1 MTYEVRRHVRRNVIK
16 IRLND
21 DELDCVIAF
30 ARLARKQRAKLGRE
44 WLLAGMKL
52 YAEQHPKSEQ
62 KRQA

>member
-30 ARLARKQRAKLGRE
+30 ARLARKQRAKLGRGGC
-44 WLLAGMKL
+44 WRG
-52 YAEQHPKSEQ
+52 
-62 KRQA
+62 